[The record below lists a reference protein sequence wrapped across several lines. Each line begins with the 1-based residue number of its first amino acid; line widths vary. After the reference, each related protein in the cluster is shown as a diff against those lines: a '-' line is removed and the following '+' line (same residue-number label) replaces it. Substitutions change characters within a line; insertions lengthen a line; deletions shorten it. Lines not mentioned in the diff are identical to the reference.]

1 MSGSEALLYAYLA
14 GTGLQ
19 MVGDQQADNE
29 RKRIINRSMAEAED
43 TQGKAIDTVQ
53 QEAAQMAPQQRLQAM
68 LAAEQGNVDRGM
80 GDIVGAG
87 GASIAAP
94 LGNVSQDFLRGKA
107 ERTATEGDRLTSVVR
122 ELARTR
128 APGDVATKE
137 SMRRSAISEQL
148 GSLWNSQRNRSNAA
162 TMDAQDVEAPGY
174 GQIGGLVAL
183 ASGAAMGAGAGA
195 SASGGSLATGATNPA
210 LIESAVGTAGYGA
223 SSAGAA
229 GANPWW
235 VGMSN
240 GMRQRQQQQP
250 FSAWQG
256 RR

>member
-19 MVGDQQADNE
+19 MVGDHQADQE
-29 RKRIINRSMAEAED
+29 RKSIINRSLAEAED
-43 TQGKAIDTVQ
+43 TQGKAVDTVQ
-53 QEAAQMAPQQRLQAM
+53 QEASQMAPQQRLQAM
-68 LAAEQGNVDRGM
+68 LAAEQGNVERGM

-87 GASIAAP
+87 GGAIAAP
-94 LGNVSQDFLRGKA
+94 MGNVSQDYLRGRA

-128 APGDVATKE
+128 APGDVATRE

-148 GSLWNSQRNRSNAA
+148 GSLWNSQKTRSSAA
-162 TMDAQDVEAPGY
+162 TMDAQDVEAPAY
-174 GQIGGLVAL
+174 GQLGGLVAL

-195 SASGGSLATGATNPA
+195 GAAGAGTATGATNPA

-223 SSAGAA
+223 SSAGAT

-235 VGMSN
+235 VGMAN
-240 GMRQRQQQQP
+240 GMRQRQQQP
-250 FSAWQG
+250 VSTWQG